1 MTSWKCLFQ
10 KKVALA
16 LSIGCLAL
24 LVGFSATQGWAQS
37 ASTGT
42 VFGVVTDPSGAV
54 VVGASVT
61 LTDTGTGAVRTT
73 TTNDSGRYFV
83 ANVSPGKY
91 DISITKA
98 GFAATK
104 LTAQSV
110 EVGKSVN
117 VDISMHVGTTSEV
130 VEVESSSM
138 QLQTMNATVGN
149 TITGVSLQAL
159 PSLGRDV
166 SSFATLQPG
175 VAPDGSVAG
184 AVYDQNAFQ
193 LDGGQNTNDMDGS
206 MNIYT
211 NSFAGDST
219 GGLVSYGV
227 TGGAAGSG
235 GPTGVMPTPADSI
248 EEFKVGTN
256 NQTADF
262 NSSAGAQV
270 SMVTKR
276 GTNSWHGT
284 VYEYYLDNK
293 LNANTWDNNNTG
305 TPIPS
310 FHYNR
315 FGGAIG
321 GPILPKM
328 LGGKTYFFANY
339 QGFRWPNSET
349 VEVLDPTASM
359 RLGLLTYGATTY
371 NLNPTPVTY
380 NGVTYPST
388 VCAGGGSPGCDPRG
402 LGINPVVAQMW
413 NAMPLPNDPNCPL
426 SRCDANIQGFKG
438 NLGTPQTDNF
448 GVARLDHDF
457 GDKWHF
463 MSSYRYYKLVRTTN
477 SQIDISSGTPVSL
490 SSRPQVPW
498 FLAAGLTTNISPNVT
513 NDIHYSYLRNYWQWG
528 SAGDPPQ
535 VTGLGGAL
543 EPLGEVSRANGRSL
557 SPYNVNTQDTRTR
570 FWDGQDHMIR
580 DDVSVLKGNHLF
592 QFGGTYQRNYNYHQR
607 TDNGGGINYQAVYQL
622 GTNST
627 GAGIGGIGP
636 FVPAEA
642 PSATVFGREYA
653 AVLGIVSIAQIAYT
667 REGANLALNPPL
679 TPAFDQSTIPYY
691 NLYFSDTW
699 HMKPTFSVTYG
710 IGWTLEMPPVEKN
723 GKQVLLVDQSNQ
735 PIETESYL
743 HQRQT
748 AALQGQV
755 FNPDVGFALVGNVG
769 KGRKYP
775 YDPFYGGFSP
785 RIAAAWN
792 PHFESDSMFGK
803 VFGHDNTVIRGGYSR
818 MYGRLNGVDLVLVP
832 LLGTGLIQPVQCV
845 QPTSTGACGGAGST
859 PQTAFRIGATSA
871 GFDGLTAPIPAADPT
886 LPQPDYPGI
895 NAVGAG
901 AGEVLDP
908 KFRPNHSDTFDFTIQ
923 RQLSRKTM
931 FEVGYIGRVMHD
943 EYQPINI
950 NSVPYMMTLGGQSF
964 AKGYAGIQ
972 RSLGCT
978 GPSADCGANG
988 VPANITPQPFFEAA
1002 MNPAYCAGFSSCTQ
1016 AVATNE
1022 IDNLTSHS
1030 VWSMYSD
1037 LDNGGFN
1044 FPRSMMNTPLAGA
1057 FGASGQLSS
1066 GIGVNA
1072 SIGHGNYNAL
1082 FASFKMSDWHGL
1094 TMQSNFTWG
1103 KALGTGATVQAT
1115 SEYTPAD
1122 AFDLN
1127 RTYGVQSWDRKFV
1140 YNLFFVYQP
1149 EAFKGQKGLVG
1160 HVLGGWTFAPIISI
1174 GSGVPI
1180 QVNTTTQGQSYGEGD
1195 ASNFF
1200 NGTGFGPGENA
1211 IPIGKY
1217 TQGSSRHNNVF
1228 GSNGIGTNGFGA
1240 NMFTDPEAA
1249 YNLFRDPIVGLDTG
1263 RTGGAGTL
1271 RGLAYWN
1278 VDFSISK
1285 AVNITERVSAEFST
1299 VFTNVFNHVQLG
1311 DPFLEV
1317 NDPADWGVLPG
1328 QANQPRQMEFG
1339 FRVRF

>member
-1 MTSWKCLFQ
+1 MSRNRTVLLGKILAGVVICLGLL
-10 KKVALA
+10 LA
-16 LSIGCLAL
+16 
-24 LVGFSATQGWAQS
+24 VGTTPVWAQS
-37 ASTGT
+37 AATGNI
-42 VFGVVTDPSGAV
+42 FGLVTDPSGAV
-54 VVGASVT
+54 VVDATVT
-61 LTDTGTGAVRTT
+61 ITDSTTGEARTT
-73 TTNDSGRYFV
+73 QTNESGRYIITNL
-83 ANVSPGKY
+83 APGKY
-91 DISITKA
+91 DIAITKK
-98 GFAATK
+98 GFAAARLSGQT
-104 LTAQSV
+104 V
-110 EVGKSVN
+110 EVGKAGSLN
-117 VDISMHVGTTSEV
+117 FTLPVGATTEV
-130 VEVESSSM
+130 VEVQANNV
-138 QLQTMNATVGN
+138 QLQTTNATVGN
-149 TITGVSLQAL
+149 TITGISLEAL

-166 SSFATLQPG
+166 SSFVTLQPG

-184 AVYDQNAFQ
+184 AVYDQNAFA

-219 GGLVSYGV
+219 GGLVAYEV

-235 GPTGVMPTPADSI
+235 GPTGVIPTPADSI

-284 VYEYYLDNK
+284 AYEYYLDNNF
-293 LNANTWDNNNTG
+293 NANTWDNNNTG

-310 FHYNR
+310 YHYNR

-339 QGFRWPNSET
+339 QGFRWPNSQT
-349 VEVLDPTASM
+349 VEVLDPSASM
-359 RLGLLTYGATTY
+359 RLGLLTYGTSTY
-371 NLNPTPVTY
+371 NLNPTPVTF
-380 NGVTYPST
+380 NGVTYAPT
-388 VCAGGGSPGCDPRG
+388 PCPGPCDPRG
-402 LGINPVVAQMW
+402 LGINPLVQQMW
-413 NAMPLPNDPNCPL
+413 STMPLPNDPSCPL

-438 NLGTPQTDNF
+438 NLGVPQTDNF

-457 GDKWHF
+457 GDKWHL
-463 MSSYRYYKLVRTTN
+463 MSSYRYYKLIRTTP
-477 SQIDISSGTPVSL
+477 SQFDISSGTPVSL

-498 FLAAGLTTNISPNVT
+498 FLVAGLTTNITPNVT
-513 NDIHYSYLRNYWQWG
+513 NDIHYSYLRNFWQWG

-535 VTGLGGAL
+535 IPGLGGAL
-543 EPLGEVSRANGRSL
+543 EPLGEVSFANGRSL

-570 FWDGQDHMIR
+570 FWDGQDNMIS
-580 DDVSVLKGNHLF
+580 DNVNVLKGNHLF
-592 QFGGTYQRNYNYHQR
+592 QFGGTYQRNFNYHQR
-607 TDNGGGINYQAVYQL
+607 TDNGGGINYQSVYQL
-622 GTNST
+622 GTNSR
-627 GAGIGGIGP
+627 GAGIGGLTP
-636 FVPAEA
+636 FVPTDA

-667 REGANLALNPPL
+667 REGSNLALNPPL

-691 NLYFSDTW
+691 NVYFSDTW
-699 HMKPTFSVTYG
+699 HLKPSLSLTYG
-710 IGWTLEMPPVEKN
+710 MGWTLEMPPTEKN

-735 PIETESYL
+735 PIDTESYL

-755 FNPDVGFALVGNVG
+755 FNPTVGFALVGNVG
-769 KGRKYP
+769 NGRKYP

-785 RIAAAWN
+785 RIALAWN
-792 PHFESDSMFGK
+792 PHFESNSMFGK
-803 VFGHDNTVIRGGYSR
+803 VFSHDGTVIRGGYSR
-818 MYGRLNGVDLVLVP
+818 IYGRLNGVDLVLVP

-845 QPTSTGACGGAGST
+845 QPTISGSCGGAGSN
-859 PQTAFRIGATSA
+859 PSTAFRVGPTSA
-871 GFDGLTAPIPAADPT
+871 GFDGLTAPIPQPSAT
-886 LPQPDYPGI
+886 LPQPDFPGI

-923 RQLSRKTM
+923 RQLSSKTM
-931 FEVGYIGRVMHD
+931 LEVGYIGRRVRD

-950 NSVPYMMTLGGQSF
+950 NAVPYMMTLGGQSF
-964 AKGYAGIQ
+964 ASAYAGLET
-972 RSLGCT
+972 SLGCA
-978 GPSADCGANG
+978 GPTSGCAPGG
-988 VPANITPQPFFEAA
+988 VAPANIKPQPFFEAA
-1002 MNPAYCAGFSSCTQ
+1002 MNPAYCAGFSSCTA
-1016 AVATNE
+1016 AVASNE
-1022 IDNLTSHS
+1022 IGNLSSQS
-1030 VWSMYSD
+1030 VWSLYSD

-1044 FPRSMMNTPLAGA
+1044 FPRSMMNTPLPGA
-1057 FGASGQLSS
+1057 FGAAGQLSS

-1072 SIGHGNYNAL
+1072 SVGYGNYNAL
-1082 FASFKMSDWHGL
+1082 FATIRMSEWHGL

-1115 SEYTPAD
+1115 SEYTPAN
-1122 AFDLN
+1122 AFDLS
-1127 RTYGVQSWDRKFV
+1127 RTYGVQSRDRKFV
-1140 YNLFFVYQP
+1140 YNMFFVYQP
-1149 EAFKGQKGLVG
+1149 PFFKGQKGLVG
-1160 HVLGGWTFAPIISI
+1160 HVLGGWTFAPIFSA
-1174 GSGVPI
+1174 GSGVPD
-1180 QVNTTTQGQSYGEGD
+1180 QVNTTTQGQSFGEGD

-1211 IPIGKY
+1211 VALGAY

-1228 GSNGIGTNGFGA
+1228 GSGGIGTNGFGA
-1240 NMFTDPEAA
+1240 NMFSDPAAA
-1249 YNLFRDPIVGLDTG
+1249 YNLFRDPILGLDTG
-1263 RTGGAGTL
+1263 RVGGAGSL
-1271 RGLAYWN
+1271 RGLPYWN
-1278 VDFSISK
+1278 VDFSLSK

-1311 DPFLEV
+1311 DPFLQV

-1328 QANQPRQMEFG
+1328 QANNPRQMEFG